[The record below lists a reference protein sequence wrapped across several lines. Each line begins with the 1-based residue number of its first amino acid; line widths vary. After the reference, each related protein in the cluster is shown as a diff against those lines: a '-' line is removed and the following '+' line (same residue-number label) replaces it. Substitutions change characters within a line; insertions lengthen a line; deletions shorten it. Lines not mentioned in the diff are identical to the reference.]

1 MTEYGNYPAF
11 DIEYDTTGQLVD
23 PAAETELVTWLTSAA
38 GKPTTDL
45 VVMSHGWNND
55 MSEARQLYA
64 DFFASV
70 AAVHASY
77 KVAQNRTFAVAAV
90 LWPSKRF
97 ADADLIA
104 GGAAALPPDPTQ
116 QLNTQLD
123 QLKLAFAA
131 NPTSA
136 KSIEDAR
143 AQIPKLNGSQAAQDA
158 FVSALASAVPHAS
171 GPKDEGM
178 DESMNEVKAGSMPG
192 HTVLAR
198 LGSPVL
204 PVFSLAASSASGHA
218 LGLGNVLSDVTS
230 AASRLANLFT
240 YYTMKDRAGVV
251 GSTGVLQTVLRVQA
265 SAPAVRVHLVGH
277 SFGGRLV
284 TATANAITTPD
295 SIASL
300 LLLEAAYSHNGLAK
314 NWDGMNDDGSFR
326 SVVAV
331 PKIGGPTLIS
341 HSVHDTAVGLA
352 YPLASRI
359 MQQVASAVVG
369 GPTDKFGGMG
379 RNGAQNTPEAFD
391 DVLLPV
397 GTAYVDM
404 PAGKTIRNLNG
415 DGPAPKPT
423 ILNHGDVAKPELAW
437 AWLSSL

>member
-11 DIEYDTTGQLVD
+11 DIEYDMGGQLVD
-23 PAAETELVTWLTSAA
+23 PAAETELITWLTSTA
-38 GKPTTDL
+38 GDATTDL
-45 VVMSHGWNND
+45 VVISHGWNND

-64 DFFASV
+64 NFFASV
-70 AAVHASY
+70 AAVQGSQ
-77 KVAQNRTFAVAAV
+77 KVVQDRTFAVAAV

-104 GGAAALPPDPTQ
+104 GGAAALPPDKVQ
-116 QLNTQLD
+116 QLNAQLD
-123 QLKLAFAA
+123 QLKLALAA
-131 NPTSA
+131 NPA
-136 KSIEDAR
+136 AGARIEDAR
-143 AQIPKLNGSQAAQDA
+143 AQIPQLDSSQTAQDS
-158 FVSALASAVPHAS
+158 FVSALAGAIPSAS

-178 DESMNEVKAGSMPG
+178 DASLNEVKAGSLPG
-192 HTVLAR
+192 RTILAR
-198 LGSPVL
+198 LSA
-204 PVFSLAASSASGHA
+204 PVFPAFPTSAPSSSGHA
-218 LGLGNVLSDVTS
+218 LGLGDVVNDITAS
-230 AASRLANLFT
+230 ACRLANLFT
-240 YYTMKDRAGVV
+240 YYTMKDRAGLV
-251 GSTGVLQTVLRVQA
+251 GTTGVLQTVLRVQR

-284 TATANAITTPD
+284 TATANAITAPR
-295 SIASL
+295 SIASM

-326 SVVAV
+326 SVVSA
-331 PKIGGPTLIS
+331 PKIGGPILIS

-359 MQQVASAVVG
+359 MRQTASAVVG

-397 GTAYVDM
+397 GQIYSDL

-423 ILNHGDVAKPELAW
+423 ILNHSDVARPELAW